1 MYEGGTNFETSG
13 SDCANIILVLG
24 FKDFD
29 YVSRKR
35 NVASIFYVDATL
47 NGFLQCPA
55 YMP

>member
-47 NGFLQCPA
+47 N
-55 YMP
+55 